1 MAATLESIY
10 KFINFCK
17 QHITE
22 GRERQDSP
30 EFLIKFFQA
39 FGHQGLKEVN
49 AQFDLPIPKS
59 SQKGNMGFADLWW
72 QRDRLGSV
80 LIEMKSR
87 KEKKLYKHYGQA
99 WRYCQCL
106 PEFPK
111 YVILCN
117 FDEFWIYDFSIQIDT
132 PVDIITLEELPERL
146 DAFKFM
152 DFTAEIPKFRNNQVQ
167 VTELAARR
175 MGELF
180 QELKKRSKKA
190 GFSEQTAQQF
200 ILQCVVAMFA
210 QSRNLLPP
218 NRFMECIDDCMN
230 GQSTYEVLSDG
241 LFRHMNLPG
250 IVTVGR
256 RYKEVQYFNGGL
268 FSVVHE
274 IDLTRKELEYLKV
287 AAEQD
292 WSKVRPAIFGNIF
305 EGTVNEEERHK
316 HGIHFTSENDIMK
329 IVHPTITQ
337 YWEERIEATNTIE
350 ELTLLHDEMA
360 NYRVLDP
367 ACGSGNFLYIAYQEL
382 KQTEQILLDKL
393 AEFQNSSPILAGK
406 VSPKQFYGIDNNPF
420 AVELAKVTLLI
431 ARKIAIDKLG
441 LNESALPLDTLDE
454 NITCQDALFAP
465 WYQADAII
473 GNPPFLGGKH
483 IRIQLGDQYVDQVF
497 ERFSEVKD
505 SVDFCAYWFRLAQD
519 HLTQNGRAGLVAT
532 NSISQGKSR
541 IAALDYIT
549 QNGGYIYNAISTQPW
564 SGEAAV
570 HVSIVN
576 WSKEK
581 PQQYYLDHQEVL
593 SINSS
598 LNSNTDVSQAVRLS
612 ANLNYCFQGIIPV
625 GMGFIVTENQVKEWI
640 KTDSKNQEVLKLF
653 SMGANLAKNPH
664 GLPDRWIIDFN
675 DMTFEEASRYQ
686 LPFEHIKRNV
696 KPERD
701 KNRREVTKVN
711 WWKFGEKRPAMRKA
725 LANLSYYFAVPEV
738 SKWAIFIPCNS
749 EWLSGNKTKVVVS
762 EDFYILGILLSKVHR
777 IWMHAQKSTL
787 KADIAYTHNTC
798 FETFP
803 FPQKANSNLVKQIRD
818 TATELHDYRT
828 KQMDKNNWGIT
839 KLYNEYFDQPSNPLY
854 KLHAKLD
861 SLVMKTYE
869 FKPYDNILE
878 RLLALNLELAEKE
891 KRGESI
897 VGPWAPN

>member
-1 MAATLESIY
+1 MAATRESIY
-10 KFINFCK
+10 EFINFCE

-39 FGHQGLKEVN
+39 FGHKGLKEVN

-87 KEKKLYKHYGQA
+87 KEKKLNKHYGQA

-106 PEFPK
+106 PVFPK

-132 PVDIITLEELPERL
+132 PVDIITLQELPERL

-152 DFTAEIPKFRNNQVQ
+152 EFTPEIPKFRNNQVQ
-167 VTELAARR
+167 VTALAARR

-180 QELKKRSKKA
+180 QELKNRSKKA

-218 NRFMECIDDCMN
+218 NRFMECIDECMN

-250 IVTVGR
+250 VVTVGR

-274 IDLTRKELEYLKV
+274 IDLTRKELEYLKA

-316 HGIHFTSENDIMK
+316 YGIHFTSENDIMK
-329 IVHPTITQ
+329 IVYPTITE
-337 YWEERIEATNTIE
+337 YWEERIEATTTIE

-382 KQTEQILLDKL
+382 KQTEQLLLDKL
-393 AEFQNSSPILAGK
+393 AEFQKSSPIVAGK

-441 LNESALPLDTLDE
+441 LTESALPLDTLDE
-454 NITCQDALFAP
+454 NITCKDALLNE
-465 WYQADAII
+465 WYPADAII

-483 IRIQLGDQYVDQVF
+483 IRTQLGDQYIDQVF
-497 ERFSEVKD
+497 KRFSDVKD

-519 HLTQNGRAGLVAT
+519 HLNENGRAGLVAT

-570 HVSIVN
+570 HVSLVN
-576 WSKEK
+576 WSKQK
-581 PQQYYLDHQEVL
+581 PQQYYLDNQEVL

-598 LNSNTDVSQAVRLS
+598 LNCNTDVSQAVRLS
-612 ANLNYCFQGIIPV
+612 ANLNQCFQGIIPV

-640 KTDSKNQEVLKLF
+640 KADSKNQEVLKLF

-675 DMTFEEASRYQ
+675 DMTFEEASYYQ
-686 LPFEHIKRNV
+686 LPFEHIQNTV

-749 EWLSGNKTKVVVS
+749 DWLSGNKTKVVVS

-803 FPQKANSNLVKQIRD
+803 FPQKPNTNLVKQIRD
-818 TATELHDYRT
+818 TAIELHHYRT

-839 KLYNEYFDQPSNPLY
+839 KLYNEYFDQPSTQLY
-854 KLHAKLD
+854 QLHAKLD
-861 SLVMKTYE
+861 SLVIETYE
-869 FKPYDNILE
+869 FKLYDNILE
-878 RLLALNLELAEKE
+878 RLLTLNFELAEKE
-891 KRGESI
+891 KQGESI
-897 VGPWAPN
+897 IGPWVSN